1 MKLRARR
8 VVTGHDDKGRAVVK
22 TDETLGNAVSARPGH
37 ERLDLWKGADGSVFR
52 FVRYEPGVAP
62 RNHRTETIDYALVVS
77 GELEMELDGAVVKL
91 RQGDVVVQ
99 QNTMHNWVNRG
110 TEACVVAFVLVPLRG
125 AKGAVG

>member
-62 RNHRTETIDYALVVS
+62 RNHRTETIDYAVVVS